1 LWTHISAEVDDRQLF
16 LNPSLTRNTG

>member
-1 LWTHISAEVDDRQLF
+1 LWAHIGAEVDDRQLF